1 MKYQVKFFDGTNK
14 TKKRSFFS
22 LSLAMKFKLPN
33 GITYIYVYMCI
44 HVNVDFGYH
53 FLFHFV
59 PSSFYFSFYFVILYN
74 VETVNRSFEIY
85 THIHTYTDNNFTFIV
100 I

>member
-53 FLFHFV
+53 FLFHF
-59 PSSFYFSFYFVILYN
+59 
-74 VETVNRSFEIY
+74 
-85 THIHTYTDNNFTFIV
+85 IV
-100 I
+100 LLFFLLFCDPL